1 MVDNTIIFLKHV
13 LDAIEHIDEYIGD
26 ISFELFKESIQLQDS
41 VIRRLEII
49 GEAVKNIP
57 TEIQDQN
64 PDIPWKEMAR
74 MRDVLIHKYFGVDL
88 DLTWSAIKEENP
100 RIKSLIKQL
109 LQHLKKSKSN

>member
-1 MVDNTIIFLKHV
+1 MVDNTIIFLEHI
-13 LDAIEHIDEYIGD
+13 LDAIELIDGYIKD

-57 TEIQDQN
+57 TEIHEQH

-88 DLTWSAIKEENP
+88 DLTWSAIMEENP
-100 RIKSLIKQL
+100 RIKPLIKQL
-109 LQHLKKSKSN
+109 LQHLKESKSN